1 MEYTI
6 DNLKQLRESEDHI
19 EFKAARHN
27 YPSAGGSKTEPKER
41 RRCVLGYV
49 VALANEGGGLL
60 ALGMHDSYPHK
71 VVGTD
76 FADKNLGNLVDQ
88 IYERLQIRVATHE
101 LFEGS
106 LRVVVIEVPA
116 RPIGKM
122 LKFEG
127 TPLMRTG
134 ESLREMSDQE
144 IFKILSEQ
152 EPDFSAK
159 VCEGLSVEDL
169 DIEAIAA
176 MKTQYAEKQ
185 KNPSFKALPTLQVL
199 SDLGLMSEGK
209 LNYATLILLGKED
222 VIRKYLPQYM
232 ITVEYRLN
240 HSMIPYTARKSFQ
253 QPLFI
258 AIDQVWDYIN
268 QPASNPLL
276 PYNDGANIFYI
287 NAFNKEAVREA
298 ILNACCHRSMKI
310 TSDVVIK
317 QYPDSLTIINAG
329 GFPLGVSLDNILTVS
344 STPRSKLMSEV
355 LEKTGLVERSGQG
368 VDKMFSLCIKE
379 GKELPSFAGTDDY
392 QVCLTFKTEIK
403 DPDLVRF
410 IKKKAAKPDGEVML
424 NVFELLTLRQIH
436 KNQYQNLDKEIVDK
450 LIADGLVVAINGL
463 YRLNFD
469 YTNVGFETLRKFDL
483 KHLQIVS
490 NCFKNNTA
498 ITKSIL
504 KEAFVGILTD
514 RQIKSFIDKMEAE
527 NLITKEGKT
536 RSARYLKT
544 DYFASLL

>member
-1 MEYTI
+1 M
-6 DNLKQLRESEDHI
+6 
-19 EFKAARHN
+19 
-27 YPSAGGSKTEPKER
+27 
-41 RRCVLGYV
+41 
-49 VALANEGGGLL
+49 
-60 ALGMHDSYPHK
+60 
-71 VVGTD
+71 
-76 FADKNLGNLVDQ
+76 
-88 IYERLQIRVATHE
+88 
-101 LFEGS
+101 
-106 LRVVVIEVPA
+106 
-116 RPIGKM
+116 
-122 LKFEG
+122 
-127 TPLMRTG
+127 
-134 ESLREMSDQE
+134 
-144 IFKILSEQ
+144 
-152 EPDFSAK
+152 
-159 VCEGLSVEDL
+159 
-169 DIEAIAA
+169 
-176 MKTQYAEKQ
+176 
-185 KNPSFKALPTLQVL
+185 
-199 SDLGLMSEGK
+199 
-209 LNYATLILLGKED
+209 
-222 VIRKYLPQYM
+222 
-232 ITVEYRLN
+232 
-240 HSMIPYTARKSFQ
+240 
-253 QPLFI
+253 
-258 AIDQVWDYIN
+258 
-268 QPASNPLL
+268 
-276 PYNDGANIFYI
+276 
-287 NAFNKEAVREA
+287 
-298 ILNACCHRSMKI
+298 
-310 TSDVVIK
+310 
-317 QYPDSLTIINAG
+317 
-329 GFPLGVSLDNILTVS
+329 
-344 STPRSKLMSEV
+344 V